1 MKRSL
6 LLMSAVSVMM
16 LAACG
21 QKGAL
26 YLPDEQRNVAVS
38 PAAAAAPATA
48 TPATSPAPA
57 EPAATTPTAAAPAAT
72 PPTDNAAA
80 GAASPIPADNSDPP
94 PRRSNTAPRT
104 N

>member
-6 LLMSAVSVMM
+6 YLLVSAGCAMM
-16 LAACG
+16 LAGCG

-26 YLPDEQRNVAVS
+26 YLPEGQRNVAVT
-38 PAAAAAPATA
+38 PAAATPAAA
-48 TPATSPAPA
+48 TPA
-57 EPAATTPTAAAPAAT
+57 AAT
-72 PPTDNAAA
+72 PAAVTPATPAAATPAAVPDADNAAA
-80 GAASPIPADNSDPP
+80 GAAPPAPADNSDPQS